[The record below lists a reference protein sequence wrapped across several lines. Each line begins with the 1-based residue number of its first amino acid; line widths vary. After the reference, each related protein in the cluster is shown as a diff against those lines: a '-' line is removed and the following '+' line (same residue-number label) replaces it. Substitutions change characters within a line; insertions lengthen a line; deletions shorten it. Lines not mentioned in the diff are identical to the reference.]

1 MTTICQR
8 HGCVVNFVETSEPRI
23 GILRMDFSE
32 IPVGDEMDAVILII
46 SAFIKH
52 HEGRLVIHARHVN
65 SSKLI
70 PPNMQGM
77 LSIVGKILELKD
89 IVNTKLKGTIV
100 QGTCIDDLVIMAKNM
115 FLTIYQPKTP
125 FDVVVTDED
134 VTKFMAKI
142 LEHELKK
149 RARREIK

>member
-1 MTTICQR
+1 
-8 HGCVVNFVETSEPRI
+8 
-23 GILRMDFSE
+23 
-32 IPVGDEMDAVILII
+32 
-46 SAFIKH
+46 
-52 HEGRLVIHARHVN
+52 
-65 SSKLI
+65 
-70 PPNMQGM
+70 MQGM